1 MSTRINLLPWREL
14 RRREQDRQMLT
25 IAVASWLLMGVV
37 VFYAHVH
44 VSAMI
49 ENQNLRNKF
58 LQDEIKKVENE
69 IKEIAELKK
78 TRQDLIARMNVIYQ
92 LQGDRTRVVRIFDE
106 VARRLPEGVYLT
118 SLKQTGGGS
127 LALQGLAQSNGRVA
141 ALMRN
146 LAASDLFMEPVLE
159 VIRIKEQGGSR
170 LSEFSMNVKPE
181 PVKDGLEVG
190 A

>member
-1 MSTRINLLPWREL
+1 MSTRINLLPWREM

-25 IAVASWLLMGVV
+25 VAVASWLLMGVV

-58 LQDEIKKVENE
+58 LQDEIKKVEEE

-78 TRQDLIARMNVIYQ
+78 KRQDLIARMNVIYE

-106 VARRLPEGVYLT
+106 IARRLPEGVYLT
-118 SLKQTGGGS
+118 SLKQTGGS

-146 LAASDLFMEPVLE
+146 LAASDLFLEPVLE
-159 VIRIKEQGGSR
+159 VIKVKEQGGSR

-181 PVKDGLEVG
+181 ARPDKLEAG